1 MVLRALS
8 NAEYV
13 ADVVGAALAYPA
25 YRRRES
31 WSTDRLRAWQLRRV
45 RSLVDRAY
53 ASVPVY
59 RERYG
64 AAGYHPGDIR
74 TWDDFARL
82 PTITKV
88 DLVGAYPERS
98 VGGRHPAGPLPDLD
112 ELRVD
117 RSDDG
122 DPPPSRPALALCPGH
137 RAPVPGRLAGR
148 YPPSWRQAY
157 IYTSPY
163 PRPWLARALPD
174 RHSSR
179 PRTTRRRCSTRCGA
193 AGRSSWR
200 STRPSC
206 ATSWPPTPRR
216 CGPSA
221 CGASP
226 SRASTRRPEER
237 RRLGGRCWAAA
248 VGDQYSSE
256 ELAYIA
262 AECAGGDLSPR
273 RGHDPRRDRRA
284 ADADRPVDGIGE
296 VVGTELHNRTMP
308 FIRYRQGDLARVE
321 TGTCSCRP
329 TAGPVR
335 RLTELAGR
343 ANDGFILA
351 DGRTLS
357 PGFLLDACYRAILP
371 RPAEVA
377 AYRLVQTAP
386 DRADPGGRPG
396 PDLGRG
402 ERRAARRGAGRR
414 ARRSTF
420 RATSG
425 SSSGSSRAEAG
436 KRATIVR
443 QSVAQRSVK

>member
-1 MVLRALS
+1 MALRALS

-98 VGGRHPAGPLPDLD
+98 VAADTPLARCLISTSSGSTGRMMEIP
-112 ELRVD
+112 
-117 RSDDG
+117 
-122 DPPPSRPALALCPGH
+122 H
-137 RAPVPGRLAGR
+137 RADRLWPYVLVTERLFRRLAGR

-163 PRPWLARALPD
+163 PVRGSLGLYPTTFIPTADDPAPMLDALRRCRPRLLAVYPTVLRDLLAADAATMRALGLQAVAVSSE
-174 RHSSR
+174 HS
-179 PRTTRRRCSTRCGA
+179 TA
-193 AGRSSWR
+193 
-200 STRPSC
+200 
-206 ATSWPPTPRR
+206 
-216 CGPSA
+216 
-221 CGASP
+221 
-226 SRASTRRPEER
+226 EER
-237 RRLGGRCWAAA
+237 RGWTELLGCP

-262 AECAGGDLSPR
+262 AECVAGTYHLVEDLTLVEIL
-273 RGHDPRRDRRA
+273 DP
-284 ADADRPVDGIGE
+284 DADRPVDGIGE

-321 TGTCSCRP
+321 MGTCPCRP

-351 DGRTLS
+351 GGRTLS

-386 DRADPGGRPG
+386 DRAVLEVVPG
-396 PDLGRG
+396 PTWD
-402 ERRAARRGAGRR
+402 EASAGRLGAALAAELPLDLR
-414 ARRSTF
+414 GDVRVVERLD
-420 RATSG
+420 
-425 SSSGSSRAEAG
+425 RAEAG

-443 QSVAQRSVK
+443 HRSLSAA